1 MKPLRMNVPLP
12 ARRFRVSGAPR
23 PTLRRHGL
31 TTASALLA
39 LIVAS
44 AAPGGRANAGGI
56 VATAPQEEPQVS
68 VVPWEFRVSYVNGY
82 KLMEPL
88 WDPAR
93 HQWEFGIGD
102 LDVTPPGWP
111 LSLTLQLLLSYS
123 PAVPGIPRV
132 RGEYSGAYEFTFG
145 LRKYFNLDSDLQP
158 HLSAGA
164 GFLGASTTTSLENW
178 WSVQEAN
185 QSSFGLWAA
194 GGVLWFF
201 SESNFTGVTLRWS
214 SGVINL
220 FQNEVDAGG
229 GHLLFHIGW
238 RW

>member
-1 MKPLRMNVPLP
+1 
-12 ARRFRVSGAPR
+12 
-23 PTLRRHGL
+23 
-31 TTASALLA
+31 
-39 LIVAS
+39 
-44 AAPGGRANAGGI
+44 
-56 VATAPQEEPQVS
+56 
-68 VVPWEFRVSYVNGY
+68 VNGY
-82 KLMEPL
+82 KLMESA
-88 WDPAR
+88 WDPGR

-102 LDVTPPGWP
+102 FDATPPGWP

-145 LRKYFNLDSDLQP
+145 LRKYFDLDSDLQP

-164 GFLGASTTTSLENW
+164 GFLGASTTTSFENW
-178 WSVQEAN
+178 WYVQEEN

-214 SGVINL
+214 SGVISL
-220 FQNEVDAGG
+220 FRNEINAGG
-229 GHLLFHIGW
+229 AHLLLHIGW